1 MYLPFHHQGRYV
13 LKMETRM
20 ADNKQETSA
29 VNISASGKSKLNVG
43 LVVGLILGAAL
54 ISIFYATSSYKT
66 QTEHVVELADGR
78 AKQFEV
84 VFTELKQARF
94 RAMGIGADTLLQ
106 SRVTMD
112 PFIKRDRTA
121 LGAKIDPFFAFL
133 KEKHAIN
140 QINFW
145 IPPSTMFYRAGAP
158 ELGQFDGSKFRAS
171 VVAANARQER
181 IMAVETGQG
190 GIIGIRAIVPV
201 LWEDKFY
208 GVLEF
213 VSDFSLPLQ
222 GASVESHFKWA
233 TSITKERFAQVERAR
248 NEKEDAEK
256 HDDIY
261 INYSDPATRDI
272 IKAIDFD
279 PRSKEYKVVDNNG
292 QKIFVKSF
300 PIYNFV
306 GKPTITIAMVDD
318 LTDQFNAAF
327 QSAIIKG
334 GILFLL
340 LAASLVAGYSKLD
353 HLRTGILGS
362 IGAERRLLKER
373 LAHGDAALEKL
384 KDLDTL
390 KRRFFSNL
398 MTALN
403 HPLMAVS
410 GQLAGIKH
418 ILSNEG
424 AMNRGQIDARIDFSI
439 QEIENL
445 QSLVMDYEQIELFR
459 QTLMNAEVKSLS
471 VSNVLDD
478 ALKSLDL
485 SRRLP
490 NLQINLDIAE
500 SLPPTHGDAR
510 LLSGAISR
518 LINHTTHASGAGQL
532 NISLSLASDDFLT
545 LTFSGSAYAG
555 SLAPTAALL
564 DEARQFMAELSSGF
578 IADGKREKL
587 IGIILA
593 KVIIERFGGTLEA
606 GPSDLP
612 GFIVR
617 FPAAA

>member
-1 MYLPFHHQGRYV
+1 MPQ
-13 LKMETRM
+13 
-20 ADNKQETSA
+20 NNQETSA
-29 VNISASGKSKLNVG
+29 TNILAGTPVTAKRKLNAGAVVG
-43 LVVGLILGAAL
+43 LVLGSAL
-54 ISIFYATSSYKT
+54 ISIFYATSTYKT

-112 PFIKRDRTA
+112 PFIKRDRAA
-121 LGAKIDPFFAFL
+121 LAAKIDPFFTFL

-140 QINFW
+140 QVQFW

-171 VVAANARQER
+171 IVAANARQER

-208 GVLEF
+208 GVIEF
-213 VSDFSLPLQ
+213 VSDFSIPLN

-233 TSITKERFAQVERAR
+233 TSITKERFATVERAR

-256 HDDIY
+256 GDDIY

-279 PRSKEYKVVDNNG
+279 PRSKEHKIVDNNG
-292 QKIFVKSF
+292 QQIYVKAF

-318 LTDQFNAAF
+318 LTDQYNAAF
-327 QSAIIKG
+327 KSAIIKG

-373 LAHGDAALEKL
+373 LAQGDAAVGKL

-398 MTALN
+398 MSTLN
-403 HPLMAVS
+403 RPLLAVS
-410 GQLAGIKH
+410 GQLLAIQQQLTG
-418 ILSNEG
+418 SG
-424 AMNRGQIDARIDFSI
+424 ASQSGGLDAKINFAV

-445 QSLVMDYEQIELFR
+445 QRLVMDYEQIELFR
-459 QTLMNAEVKSLS
+459 QTLVNADVKLLSLEA
-471 VSNVLDD
+471 VLADT
-478 ALKSLDL
+478 LKTLDL
-485 SRRLP
+485 ARRLP
-490 NLQINLDIAE
+490 NLQLNLDIA
-500 SLPPTHGDAR
+500 SDLPSTHGDKR
-510 LLSGAISR
+510 LLEGAISR
-518 LINHTTHASGAGQL
+518 LITHTTHASGAGQL
-532 NISLSLASDDFLT
+532 NISLSLTGDDCLV
-545 LTFSGSAYAG
+545 LRFSGSAYAG

-564 DEARQFMAELSSGF
+564 DESRQFMAELSTGF

-606 GPSDLP
+606 GSDDLP
-612 GFIVR
+612 GFVVR
-617 FPAAA
+617 FPAVA